1 MNIKIEL
8 ENYDILSSG
17 TIIGVLNQ
25 TMIFNIEDLI
35 FELKFINNSETTEH
49 KISSIL
55 PDDGK
60 KMILT
65 FENFNNSLG
74 IGNTDPI
81 EVGWI
86 GEQKLFFN
94 YRVYSLTENTG
105 KLLHHT
111 WLLEKKK
118 GEENAK

>member
-1 MNIKIEL
+1 MNVKIEL
-8 ENYDILSSG
+8 EDYDILSSG

-35 FELKFINNSETTEH
+35 FELKFINNSETTEN

-60 KMILT
+60 KMVLT

-105 KLLHHT
+105 KLLHYT

-118 GEENAK
+118 GAENAK

>member
-1 MNIKIEL
+1 
-8 ENYDILSSG
+8 
-17 TIIGVLNQ
+17 
-25 TMIFNIEDLI
+25 
-35 FELKFINNSETTEH
+35 
-49 KISSIL
+49 
-55 PDDGK
+55 
-60 KMILT
+60 MILT

-86 GEQKLFFN
+86 GEQKLFLN
-94 YRVYSLTENTG
+94 YRVYSLTGNTG
-105 KLLHHT
+105 KLLHYT